1 MTANTPQPDDVAFQ
15 DDASRIPVDG
25 AELYVEQVGPPDA
38 PIIYYLHG
46 GPGYNSYSFRDLM
59 EDDLQEYQLIYADQR
74 GAGRSRAETL
84 ASSLDVSV
92 LAEDVAAV
100 AEALELP
107 PLTLLAH
114 GFGAQIALETALQ
127 SPELVK
133 RLILVNPWVDMP
145 LLARVMQR
153 HAAFM
158 SGNTDEALPAED
170 MLEGDPDPALV
181 VEQAVMWVGGKE
193 LLDTLQLPKPS
204 SRLRLEHSDS
214 EALVTMEALGQFYI
228 ADDDDSLVD
237 IPLWSLS
244 KQDALT
250 SVRVPV
256 VVLLSQDDKTAYPEQ
271 AEVILKAMGEA
282 LVSVLEG
289 GHYPW
294 LDDPETFSTLLTE
307 IMQADIPTD

>member
-1 MTANTPQPDDVAFQ
+1 MTAETPQPDNGESYQ
-15 DDASRIPVDG
+15 DDAYRIPVDG
-25 AELYVEQVGPPDA
+25 AELYVEQVGPRDA
-38 PIIYYLHG
+38 PVIYYLHG

-59 EDDLQEYQLIYADQR
+59 DDDLQDYQLIYADQR
-74 GAGRSRAETL
+74 GAGRSRAEKL
-84 ASSLDVSV
+84 ASSLDVTV
-92 LAEDVAAV
+92 LADDVAAI

-107 PLTLLAH
+107 SLTLLAH
-114 GFGAQIALETALQ
+114 GFGAQIAVETALQ
-127 SPELVK
+127 HPELVT

-158 SGNTDEALPAED
+158 SGNTEEALPAED
-170 MLEGDPDPALV
+170 ILESDPDPALI

-193 LLDTLQLPKPS
+193 LLDTLQFPKPS

-244 KQDALT
+244 KQDAL
-250 SVRVPV
+250 SSIRLPV

-271 AEVILKAMGEA
+271 GEVVLQALPNA

-294 LDDPETFSTLLTE
+294 LDDPDTFLTLITE
-307 IMQADIPTD
+307 IMQADLAR